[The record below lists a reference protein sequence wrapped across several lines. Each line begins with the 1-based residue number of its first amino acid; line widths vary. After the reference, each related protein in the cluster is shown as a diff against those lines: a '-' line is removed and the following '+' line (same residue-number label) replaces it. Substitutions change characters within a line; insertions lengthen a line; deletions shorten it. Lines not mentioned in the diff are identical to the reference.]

1 MDKATK
7 TTNKQ
12 IIAKYANSTEIK
24 NPDRNIK
31 VVFIY
36 EGFEPFAHIAW
47 MEMMDIA
54 QGHGMKICDIIV
66 QPASHSVMDSN
77 SNKRKS

>member
-7 TTNKQ
+7 ATNEQ
-12 IIAKYANSTEIK
+12 IKAKYANSEEIK
-24 NPDRNIK
+24 NPNRGLK

-66 QPASHSVMDSN
+66 QPSLHKVME
-77 SNKRKS
+77 RKDPKKKS